1 MIDLQS
7 NQAKSRWLNPRKLY
21 VGVVA
26 MNAQGEVGAAS
37 TLSLDNPDTYD
48 NNRPTFPVA
57 CWRQDSNNDE
67 PYIIEASVE
76 GTTF

>member
-1 MIDLQS
+1 
-7 NQAKSRWLNPRKLY
+7 
-21 VGVVA
+21 